1 MKGRKG
7 KEVKRKRKGG
17 GGREGHGKE
26 VKSGDKERKET
37 KGRRRKFSSFKF
49 SCILKK
55 ILNFTSFMVLWQA
68 ADILPS

>member
-7 KEVKRKRKGG
+7 KEVKRKRKR
-17 GGREGHGKE
+17 REGHGKE

-37 KGRRRKFSSFKF
+37 KGRRRKFSSFEF

-55 ILNFTSFMVLWQA
+55 ILNFISFMVLWQA
-68 ADILPS
+68 ADTLPS